1 MSTTTGARAK
11 GVGGT
16 GARARRALRVARW
29 LRWVA
34 LAVAVLVSLFPFWWM
49 LDTSLKRQV
58 DIFSGASLYP
68 QHPTGVNYRLLFSQ
82 YHFGAYLTNSVVV
95 VVASVAVSLTL
106 GTLAAYALARFEL
119 GFGLSR
125 HGLLAALLVRMIPPI
140 LLVVP
145 FYIVL
150 SNLGLLDTR
159 LGLILLYTGIN
170 TSFVIWMMQSFLAE
184 IPADIEEAAM
194 VDGDSRLTALRRVVL
209 PLAAPGLAATAIFSV
224 INTYNDFL
232 IALTITSTPAAQT
245 VPVGIAS
252 LIGKIQIAWGPM
264 AAAGVVGALPIV
276 VFALLVQRHF
286 VRGLTLGAVK

>member
-1 MSTTTGARAK
+1 MTSRGDR
-11 GVGGT
+11 V
-16 GARARRALRVARW
+16 RLALRY
-29 LRWVA
+29 LA
-34 LAVAVLVSLFPFWWM
+34 LALATVVSVFPFWWM
-49 LDTSLKRQV
+49 LNTSLKRQV

-68 QHPTGVNYRLLFSQ
+68 QHPTGDNYRLLFSQ
-82 YHFGAYLTNSVVV
+82 YHFGSYLTNSILVVL
-95 VVASVAVSLTL
+95 ASVAVSLVI

-119 GFGLSR
+119 TLRLNRLGLV
-125 HGLLAALLVRMIPPI
+125 AALLVRMIPPI

-159 LGLILLYTGIN
+159 LGLAFLYTGIN

-184 IPADIEEAAM
+184 IPVDIEEAAM
-194 VDGDSRLTALRRVVL
+194 VDGDSRISALRRVVL
-209 PLAAPGLAATAIFSV
+209 PLVAPGLAATAIFSV

-232 IALTITSTPAAQT
+232 IALTMTSTPSAQT
-245 VPVGIAS
+245 VPVGISS

-276 VFALLVQRHF
+276 IFALLVQRHF